1 MSEPTPTEC
10 SPFYTK
16 KGHTTRHTCAHDDV
30 VGEVITL
37 QLILMTKNLAILS
50 PTDLL
55 KIREKI
61 CITTREGTR
70 LVRQTSPATPHIKR
84 RRFNLRSLLNF
95 TLQTPHSYICPA
107 WDSHMS
113 IVSVGLYNYFLT
125 NFTEISKSSRV
136 LLIMITKTAF
146 CRKYFV
152 TFVIGKLPTALL
164 SSFYTFLFRN
174 GENTDDTE
182 VRLQC
187 QNLQFYFR
195 TFLPPALVT
204 LRFLGNKCR
213 PKH

>member
-30 VGEVITL
+30 VGDVITL
-37 QLILMTKNLAILS
+37 QLIIMTKNLAILS

-70 LVRQTSPATPHIKR
+70 LVRQTSPASRATPHIKR

-136 LLIMITKTAF
+136 LLIVITKTAF
-146 CRKYFV
+146 CRKYFRHICYRKTAHCAV
-152 TFVIGKLPTALL
+152 VQLLHFSVPEWGKILTILKFACNVKIYNFISGHFYLL
-164 SSFYTFLFRN
+164 
-174 GENTDDTE
+174 
-182 VRLQC
+182 
-187 QNLQFYFR
+187 
-195 TFLPPALVT
+195 
-204 LRFLGNKCR
+204 
-213 PKH
+213 H